1 MSRPRRLET
10 CDCPVA
16 RHEHGTRGMYSRH
29 RCFCL
34 RCNTAK
40 TADNRAT
47 TRLKHE
53 WSDPAPA
60 RERLALL
67 RASGL
72 SLDAIADLSAV
83 HVSQL
88 RALLPA
94 RGPKAVKKVRA
105 TTLAALTSIRA
116 KDLLT
121 VPVPLHAKVCGDSA
135 RLQLQS
141 LYCHGWSVD
150 SLHERSGLA
159 KSALY
164 GLLSGDPTTEGFRLR
179 INTLHEDLSG
189 HRAPRATEQDRGR
202 AARAITKANV
212 LGWSTDT
219 EMAAER
225 LRRELELAA

>member
-1 MSRPRRLET
+1 MSRPRKIQA

-16 RHEHGTRGMYSRH
+16 RHEHGTRGMYTRH
-29 RCFCL
+29 KCYCL

-40 TADNRAT
+40 TADNRAVA
-47 TRLKHE
+47 RLKHD
-53 WSDPAPA
+53 WADPAPA

-94 RGPKAVKKVRA
+94 RGPKALKKVRA
-105 TTLAALTSIRA
+105 TTLAALASIRA
-116 KDLLT
+116 KD
-121 VPVPLHAKVCGDSA
+121 VAAVAVPLRARVCGDSA

-164 GLLSGDPTTEGFRLR
+164 GLLAGAGTTEGFRLR
-179 INTLHEDLSG
+179 IAALHDDLSG
-189 HRAPRATEQDRGR
+189 HRAPRTTEQDRGR
-202 AARAITKANV
+202 AARAVTKAAA
-212 LGWSTDT
+212 LGWDTDT

-225 LRRELELAA
+225 LRLEMALAA

>member
-40 TADNRAT
+40 AADNRAAA
-47 TRLKHE
+47 RLKHE

-88 RALLPA
+88 RSLLPA

-105 TTLAALTSIRA
+105 TTVAALTSIRA
-116 KDLLT
+116 KDLST
-121 VPVPLHAKVCGDSA
+121 VEVPLRAKVCGDTA

-141 LYCHGWSVD
+141 LYCLGWSVD

-159 KSALY
+159 RSALY
-164 GLLSGDPTTEGFRLR
+164 GLLAGDTTTEGFRLR
-179 INTLHEDLSG
+179 IEELHGDLTG
-189 HRAPRATEQDRGR
+189 HRAPRSTERDRAR
-202 AARAITKANV
+202 AARAITKATA
-212 LGWSTDT
+212 LGWTTDT